1 MLKMVLPIK
10 CLQLG
15 LCLLLVIIASSP
27 AIAQPF
33 GGTPASFRWRQMNT
47 DTVRIIFPEG
57 YEVEAN
63 RISTILHTLQQSTGS
78 AHKKINLVI
87 RDQTLQ
93 SNGYVALAPWRSEWY
108 ITPPRQLFS
117 LGATHF
123 PDLLAIHEWKH
134 VQQYNQMNTGIAKI
148 AGVLLGEQGRALAN
162 ALTVP
167 DWFFEGDAVDN
178 ETRFS
183 QQGRGSLPFFTN
195 QLPVWQQTQSAIRY
209 DYLRNGSLRKYVPN
223 HYALGYA
230 LIAYGRKK
238 YGDSFWTNISTA
250 AAAGKGVFYP
260 FQKAIQKETGQRWQD
275 FVLAALKENQSVT
288 EKKEAIQ
295 WITPVSEKGVTDYLL
310 PVKANDASVLVLKK
324 NDRVVP
330 GFYKIDSNGK
340 ETLLTNRMI
349 ASDDG
354 FTCKN
359 GMLVYAA
366 FEPDARWGNHDYTR
380 IIQVALAT
388 GKSTQL
394 YQHKKWVSPDI
405 SINGKQVLVAEMQPH
420 QESSIVQ
427 IDEDGKEIFR
437 LSMTGY
443 QLSEPRFAGNESH
456 CFATIRDRRG
466 YMSIIRIH
474 LDGRDSIQ
482 WLMPLTNRVIGQLQV
497 QSDTLLFTTTG
508 RNMDELWALI
518 PATGRVYRLCSV
530 YGGIYQGAMINPREV
545 LASVFT
551 GNGYRLAKLP
561 AVWQPVEVSDEISP
575 RNPSLS
581 YPAAQREL
589 LTRLPDRSFQVSR
602 YRQSFQPLNFH
613 SYRPFF
619 EMPEYSFTVY
629 GENVLSTFQH
639 QLQYVYNQNEGSSQ
653 LRYDGIFGGT
663 YLQPLAGVQQTWHRT
678 ARWNADTL
686 INFQEN
692 AVYAGLRL
700 PLNLSGGNRFRLF
713 TLQSTLQYRQVQ
725 YTGIAEKWLQPFEQI
740 TSESSLQYVSQVQ
753 QARQHILPRYAHG
766 IAITYKQSA
775 SPKSAYQWMAKGF
788 IGLPGLLPVHNVW
801 ITLAAQTRDTLQRYY
816 FTNRFPFARGYQAI
830 DYPDLLG
837 GSFTYHFPVAYP
849 ERGWGQIVY
858 LLRLRAALFYDH
870 TVGISRRTGNSRL
883 FNSVGAEW
891 YFDTRWWNQLPLSI
905 GIRYSRLLQPE
916 FQPTGSANRW
926 EIILPV
932 NILN

>member
-1 MLKMVLPIK
+1 MEKIVLPIR
-10 CLQLG
+10 CFRM
-15 LCLLLVIIASSP
+15 LLWMLFSGMATLS

-33 GGTPASFRWRQMNT
+33 GGTPASFRWRQVNT

-57 YEVEAN
+57 FESEAN
-63 RISTILHTLQQSTGS
+63 RISTILHSLQQSTGS
-78 AHKKINLVI
+78 GHKKISLVI
-87 RDQTLQ
+87 RDQTML

-148 AGVLLGEQGRALAN
+148 AGVLLGQQGRALAN

-183 QQGRGSLPFFTN
+183 QQGRGSLTFFTN
-195 QLPVWQQTQSAIRY
+195 QIPLWQQTQSAIRY

-230 LIAYGRKK
+230 LIAYGRKN
-238 YGDSFWTNISTA
+238 YGDSFWTTISTA
-250 AAAGKGVFYP
+250 AAAGKGIFYP
-260 FQKAIQKETGQRWQD
+260 FQRAIQKQTGLRWND
-275 FVLAALKENQSVT
+275 FVLAALKESKTDTIAQP
-288 EKKEAIQ
+288 AIQ
-295 WITPVSEKGVTDYLL
+295 WITPISIKGVTDYLL
-310 PVKANDASVLVLKK
+310 PVKADDHSVWVLKK
-324 NDRVVP
+324 NDRAVP
-330 GFYKIDSNGK
+330 GFYKIDTNGK
-340 ETLLTNRMI
+340 ETLLTDRMI

-359 GMLVYAA
+359 GFLVYAA
-366 FEPDARWGNHDYTR
+366 FEPDTRWGNHDETR
-380 IIQVALAT
+380 IVKVSLAT
-388 GKSTQL
+388 GKSTVL
-394 YQHKKWVSPDI
+394 FHNKKWVSPDI
-405 SINGKQVLVAEMQPH
+405 SSNGKQLLVAEIQPH
-420 QESSIVQ
+420 QASSIVQ
-427 IDEDGKEIFR
+427 IDEDGKELFR
-437 LSMTGY
+437 LSMPGY
-443 QLSEPRFAGNESH
+443 QLSEPRFDKNETH
-456 CFATIRDRRG
+456 CYATIRDQRG
-466 YMSIIRIH
+466 YMSIIRMH
-474 LDGRDSIQ
+474 LNGSDTVQ
-482 WLMPLTNRVIGQLQV
+482 WLMPLSNRVIAQLQI
-497 QSDTLLFTTTG
+497 QSDTLLFTTSTQQSE
-508 RNMDELWALI
+508 ELWSLI
-518 PATGRVYRLCSV
+518 PATQQIYRVCSA
-530 YGGIYQGAMINPREV
+530 YGGIYQGAILNQKEV
-545 LASVFT
+545 LAAVFT
-551 GNGYRLAKLP
+551 GNGFRLAKLP
-561 AVWQPVEVSDEISP
+561 AVWQPVEVGDVMSP
-575 RNPSLS
+575 RNKSLS
-581 YPAAQREL
+581 YPTPQRAFL
-589 LTRLPDRSFQVSR
+589 QHLPERNFPVTR
-602 YRQSFQPLNFH
+602 YRQSFQPFNFH

-619 EMPEYSFTVY
+619 ELPEYSFTIY

-653 LRYDGIFGGT
+653 VRYDGIYGGT
-663 YLQPLAGVQQTWHRT
+663 YLQPLAGFQQTWHRT
-678 ARWNADTL
+678 VRWNADTL

-692 AVYAGLRL
+692 SAYAGIRL
-700 PLNLSGGNRFRLF
+700 PLNLSGGNRFRSF
-713 TLQSTLQYRQVQ
+713 TLQSTLQYRQVN
-725 YTGIAEKWLQPFEQI
+725 YTGIAEKWLSPFNQI

-775 SPKSAYQWMAKGF
+775 SPKSAYQWLAKGF
-788 IGLPGLLPVHNVW
+788 IGLPGLSPVHNVW
-801 ITLAAQTRDTLQRYY
+801 ITLAAQTRDTLQQYY

-830 DYPDLLG
+830 DFPDVLG
-837 GSFTYHFPVAYP
+837 GSFTYHFPIAYP

-891 YFDTRWWNQLPLSI
+891 YFDTRWWNQLPVSL
-905 GIRYSRLLQPE
+905 GFRYSRLLQPE
-916 FQPTGSANRW
+916 WQATGSPNRW